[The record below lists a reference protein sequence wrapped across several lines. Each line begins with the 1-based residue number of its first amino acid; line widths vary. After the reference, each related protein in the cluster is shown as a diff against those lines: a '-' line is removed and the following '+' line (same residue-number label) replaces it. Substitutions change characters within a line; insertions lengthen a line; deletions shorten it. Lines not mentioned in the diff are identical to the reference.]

1 MTSFSEPGGLAGLS
15 LDGVTLDSVALEAVS
30 LGRYHDPHSVL
41 GNHLTAE
48 GVVIRTLRPLAKSVS
63 VIAIDGKET
72 AMTHLHNGI
81 WQATV
86 PGSKIFDYRISASY
100 GDGDKQSVWV
110 SDDPYRHL
118 PTIGDLDLHLI
129 SEGRHEELWRAL
141 GSHLRVIEGAL
152 GPSAGTAFAVW
163 APNAK
168 AVRVVGDFNHW
179 DGTSH
184 AMRNMGASGVWELF
198 VPDVTAGTA
207 YKYEILTAGGSW
219 VTKADPMARATE
231 VPPKTA
237 SLVTNDEY
245 QWNDQSFMSARAGR
259 DALKSPMSTYELHVG
274 SWRQG
279 LTYRELAA
287 ELIPYL
293 TKMGFT
299 HVEFMPLAEHP
310 FGGSWG
316 YQVTGYYAP
325 TSRFGSAADLKFLI
339 DELHNAGIGVILD
352 WVPAHFPKDEWAL
365 ANFDGQPLYEH
376 ADPRRGEHPDWGT
389 LIFDFG
395 RREVRN
401 FLVAN
406 ANYWFEEFHI
416 DALRVDAVAS
426 MLYLDY
432 SRKDGQWLPNE
443 NGGREN
449 LDAIRFLQ
457 EANATVY
464 RRYPGIM
471 MIAEESTSFAGV
483 TQPTDAN
490 GLGFGFKWNMGWMHD
505 TLEYI
510 QKDPMYRKHHHGEL
524 TFSMLYAYT
533 EKFVLPIS
541 HDEVVHGK
549 GSLVSKMP
557 GDRWQQL
564 ANVRAYLAFMWS
576 HPGKQLLFMGQE
588 FAQLTEWSADNSID
602 WWLLEQPSH
611 QSISNLVSRLN
622 EIYVDNPTLWQ
633 RDHQHDGFTWIDG
646 GNADQNVV
654 TFLRHDDEGNSLAVA
669 INFAG
674 APHNDF
680 VLGLPQAGTWLEVLN
695 TDALEF
701 GGSGVGNLGKIQ
713 ADGAGSHGQPHS
725 AKIVLPPLAAVWF
738 KPLV

>member
-1 MTSFSEPGGLAGLS
+1 MTSHDPRTEIDQS
-15 LDGVTLDSVALEAVS
+15 TLDAVS
-30 LGRYHDPHSVL
+30 QGRHHNPHSVL
-41 GNHLTAE
+41 GNHLDST
-48 GVVIRTLRPLAKSVS
+48 GVVIRTLKPLAKSVAVVAS
-63 VIAIDGKET
+63 GGKEFE
-72 AMTHLHNGI
+72 MTHLHNGI
-81 WQATV
+81 WQANIA
-86 PGSKIFDYRISASY
+86 GNQIFDYRISAKY
-100 GDGDKQSVWV
+100 HDDKSESVWL

-141 GSHLRVIEGAL
+141 GSHLRSAPGAL
-152 GPSAGTAFAVW
+152 GARAELGDLGESTGVAFAVW

-168 AVRVVGDFNHW
+168 AVRVVGDFNYW
-179 DGTSH
+179 AGAGH

-198 VPDVTAGTA
+198 VPGVGVGTA
-207 YKYEILTAGGSW
+207 YKYEILTAGGGW
-219 VTKADPMARATE
+219 VTKSDPMARATE

-237 SLVTNDEY
+237 SLVSSDDYE
-245 QWNDQSFMSARAGR
+245 WNDAAFMAERANR
-259 DALKSPMSTYELHVG
+259 DALKSPMSTYELHAG

-279 LTYRELAA
+279 LSYRELAG

-293 TKMGFT
+293 LKMGFT

-443 NGGREN
+443 FGGREN
-449 LDAIRFLQ
+449 LDAIKFLQ
-457 EANATVY
+457 EVNATVY

-471 MIAEESTSFAGV
+471 MIAEESTSFNGV
-483 TQPTDAN
+483 TQPTDSN

-524 TFSMLYAYT
+524 TFSMLYAYN

-564 ANVRAYLAFMWS
+564 ANVRAYLAYMWS

-588 FAQLTEWSADNSID
+588 FAQITEWSADSSID

-611 QSISNLVSRLN
+611 HSISNLVARLN
-622 EIYVDNPTLWQ
+622 QLYLDNPTLWQ
-633 RDHQHDGFTWIDG
+633 RDHQQDGFSWIDG

-654 TFLRHDDEGNSLAVA
+654 TFLRHDDEGNSMAVA

-680 VLGLPQAGTWLEVLN
+680 VLGLPHSGTWLEVLN
-695 TDALEF
+695 TDAVEF

-713 ADGAGSHGQPHS
+713 ANGGGSHGQPHS
-725 AKIVLPPLAAVWF
+725 ATIVLPPLAAVWF